1 MFFFNITC
9 TGDELKKKKMFTQ
22 QNEQSELKIGYMAG
36 NRSRL
41 IFKILNGRQFYILS
55 KFHKIERFQ
64 LI

>member
-1 MFFFNITC
+1 
-9 TGDELKKKKMFTQ
+9 MFTQ